1 MKFDPTSELG
11 HHEVNPIKVVINEQ
25 IRSVDEA
32 SSSQTADSRINH
44 QAQGLQNKGR
54 KVFICGN

>member
-32 SSSQTADSRINH
+32 SSSQTADSRIHH
-44 QAQGLQNKGR
+44 QTQGLQNKGR

>member
-1 MKFDPTSELG
+1 MLHQC

-32 SSSQTADSRINH
+32 SSSQTADSRIHH
-44 QAQGLQNKGR
+44 QTQGLQNKGR

>member
-11 HHEVNPIKVVINEQ
+11 HHEVKPIKGVINKQ

-32 SSSQTADSRINH
+32 SSSQTAVFRINH
-44 QAQGLQNKGR
+44 QTQGLQNKGR